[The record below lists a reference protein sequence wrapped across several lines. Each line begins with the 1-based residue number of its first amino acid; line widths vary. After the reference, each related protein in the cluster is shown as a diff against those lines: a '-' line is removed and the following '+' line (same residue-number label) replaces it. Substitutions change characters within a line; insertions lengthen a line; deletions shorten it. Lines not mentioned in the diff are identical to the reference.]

1 MLIHPLHGDWWTYTS
16 TDWDPGNGPRDKI
29 SKPNKAK
36 REPGSRVRV
45 LKESRLSSA
54 IGVGRQWRFRAY
66 LR

>member
-36 REPGSRVRV
+36 RGNSENSKVSPNPEAVFG
-45 LKESRLSSA
+45 
-54 IGVGRQWRFRAY
+54 F
-66 LR
+66 